1 MKLFVSQNTD
11 VAQNLHQEFMRIR
24 TNREYDRLA
33 IVTGMD
39 NTILFLFFVNFGYCY
54 NIIIIIMTKMNMYLY
69 GQEDS

>member
-1 MKLFVSQNTD
+1 MLLDSIFPFIIQVEALATLSLNHPVKLFVNQNTD

-39 NTILFLFFVNFGYCY
+39 
-54 NIIIIIMTKMNMYLY
+54 
-69 GQEDS
+69 S